1 MGLLLWIMC
10 ICILTSF
17 NFLSLSK
24 ILKVKCQE
32 FANKVWSGEAFLGR
46 APESNS
52 VESRFS
58 NLSVFSGSKALFL
71 RVRARSFGPC
81 LAFSTPYL
89 AASGFSQ
96 IHSHCMLHWAGK
108 PPVWSLNELLHIA
121 KSGLPDDSARKDWFN
136 PLSTSWTYYYLP
148 NKMSLTTTTPSFIK
162 ITDLSHRYTLPRS
175 AESTLSITESLSHHP
190 ILRV

>member
-1 MGLLLWIMC
+1 MTFRKNLKPHSCYGVTALNYV

-17 NFLSLSK
+17 NFFSLSK

-71 RVRARSFGPC
+71 RVRAAFGPC

-89 AASGFSQ
+89 GSIWIFSDPF
-96 IHSHCMLHWAGK
+96 SLYVTLGRETSCLK
-108 PPVWSLNELLHIA
+108 PE
-121 KSGLPDDSARKDWFN
+121 
-136 PLSTSWTYYYLP
+136 
-148 NKMSLTTTTPSFIK
+148 
-162 ITDLSHRYTLPRS
+162 
-175 AESTLSITESLSHHP
+175 
-190 ILRV
+190 